1 MDYRPSRRLSTR
13 LQLRDR
19 APEQGY
25 LGPVKPLLCH
35 SVVSLWYGS
44 KITADGYCSHEI
56 KRCLLL
62 GRKARQ
68 CIKKQRH
75 YLANKLKVMVFPVV
89 IFGCESQTIKKAECQ
104 RNWCF
109 WTVVLGTARRSNQ
122 SILKEISPAYSLEG
136 LMLKLKLRYFGHLMQ
151 RAESLEKTIMLEKIE
166 GKRRRGWQR
175 MRWLYGNI
183 DSMDMTLSKLQ
194 EMVQDRKTWCAAVH
208 WAAKSRTQQS
218 DWTTTT

>member
-35 SVVSLWYGS
+35 SVVSWWYGS
-44 KITADGYCSHEI
+44 KISADGYCSHEI

-68 CIKKQRH
+68 HIKKQRH